1 MEVSQ
6 VHVNSLT
13 PIRPELGQHPI
24 TRLPHVHVNPAIDF
38 VLTGKEVKRWAGNN
52 TLSMLCFSFT
62 TDITDIVLALYTHT
76 LDLK

>member
-1 MEVSQ
+1 MVCGWDTSGIKEHSVIWLIDGSMERQLEVSQ

-38 VLTGKEVKRWAGNN
+38 VLTGEEVGWQ
-52 TLSMLCFSFT
+52 
-62 TDITDIVLALYTHT
+62 
-76 LDLK
+76 